1 MINPL
6 TDCTIGS
13 SISLDWPIDGNELP
27 LHGFILGEQLFLDCF
42 LERWKKIH
50 EGYDQK
56 LNDWDEKKG
65 VVKCLV
71 VKIME
76 ERMWKEI
83 RATNKR

>member
-1 MINPL
+1 MIQPR
-6 TDCTIGS
+6 DAEVE
-13 SISLDWPIDGNELP
+13 DGRHVGDLLEESWSHL
-27 LHGFILGEQLFLDCF
+27 LGEQLFLDCF